1 MIDKIGDHKK
11 RKMPR
16 PQSAQTRNE
25 TLMQERAARQVP
37 MAKDPLEKLR
47 LMCLSR
53 GANGIL
59 TLGRLFRNMDDN
71 RSGDLCKD
79 EFRKGIRDIG
89 FQLTEQE
96 LESLFATFD
105 KDGSGKVC
113 YEEFLR
119 ALRVSTFFLKIC
131 LPGAFEEGLRRS

>member
-1 MIDKIGDHKK
+1 MIYQQN
-11 RKMPR
+11 KMPR

-25 TLMQERAARQVP
+25 TLMQERAMRQVP

-59 TLGRLFRNMDDN
+59 ALGRLFRNMDDN

-79 EFRKGIRDIG
+79 EFRKGIRDLG

-105 KDGSGKVC
+105 ADDSGKIQ

-119 ALRVSTFFLKIC
+119 SLRVNYTVQF
-131 LPGAFEEGLRRS
+131 